1 MSSSDHVT
9 VVDVA
14 PRDGLQNEATLVPL
28 ETKVALVDRLS
39 AAGFPTIEVTSFVS
53 ATAVPQLADGAQVM
67 ARVRRAPGVRYTAL
81 TPNLRGFEAAR
92 AAKADGIVVFG
103 AASETFSQQ
112 NIRCGIAESVE
123 RYAPVIAAARAAGIH
138 VRGTVSCAWGCPYE
152 GEIYPS
158 AVAWL
163 ARAFQQLGVDE
174 LSIADTIGVG
184 TPEGMEEVLDAVLA
198 DVPVSRVN
206 VHLHDTQGRA
216 LDNIVACLD
225 VGVRSFDASTGGV
238 GGCPFAPGA
247 TGNVAAE
254 AVLERLAVE
263 GCHTGIDLA
272 AVRETGRWLR
282 AQLGRP

>member
-1 MSSSDHVT
+1 MSASDHVT

-14 PRDGLQNEATLVPL
+14 PRDGLQNEPTPVPV

-39 AAGFPTIEVTSFVS
+39 AAGFRTIEVTSFVS
-53 ATAVPQLADGAQVM
+53 PAAIPQLADAAEVM
-67 ARVRRAPGVRYTAL
+67 ARIARASGVRYAVL

-152 GEIYPS
+152 GEIAPT
-158 AVAWL
+158 AVRWL
-163 ARAFQQLGVDE
+163 AREFHRLGVDE
-174 LSIADTIGVG
+174 ISIADTIGVG
-184 TPEGMEEVLDAVLA
+184 TPDGMEEVLDAVLA
-198 DVPVSRVN
+198 DVPVSHVN
-206 VHLHDTQGRA
+206 IHLHDTRGRA

-225 VGVRSFDASTGGV
+225 LGVRSFDASTGGV

-247 TGNVAAE
+247 PGNVATE
-254 AVLERLAVE
+254 AVLDRLAAE
-263 GCHTGIDLA
+263 GCPTGIDLA

-282 AQLGRP
+282 AQLGR

>member
-14 PRDGLQNEATLVPL
+14 PRDGLQNEATPIPL

-39 AAGFPTIEVTSFVS
+39 AAGFRTIEVTSFVS
-53 ATAVPQLADGAQVM
+53 PSAVPQLADGAEVM
-67 ARVRRAPGVRYTAL
+67 ARIRRAPGVRYNVL
-81 TPNLRGFEAAR
+81 TPNLRGFEAAC
-92 AAKADGIVVFG
+92 AARADGIVVFG

-112 NIRCGIAESVE
+112 NIRCGIAESVD

-152 GEIYPS
+152 GDISPS

-163 ARAFQQLGVDE
+163 ARAFHELGVDE
-174 LSIADTIGVG
+174 LSIADTIGIG
-184 TPEGMEEVLDAVLA
+184 TPEGMAEVLEAVLA
-198 DVPVSRVN
+198 DVPLARVN
-206 VHLHDTQGRA
+206 VHLHDTQARA
-216 LDNIVACLD
+216 LGNIVACLD

-247 TGNVAAE
+247 TGNVATE
-254 AVLERLAVE
+254 AVLERLASE
-263 GCHTGIDLA
+263 GCSTGIELA

-282 AQLGRP
+282 AQLGRG